1 MTITLTNTVKHIP
14 MFDLSVFSVKKRK
27 KKQFFSQKE
36 NIIMHYWKKVKIE
49 TQQCSKLL
57 SFLLLLLPWKNIL
70 CWVQRCPLQTPIL
83 FPDHLLL
90 HITKWYVPLSTTS
103 TIYFLN
109 ACELIFDNNC
119 AHLFQTCLWICLFFV
134 CF

>member
-1 MTITLTNTVKHIP
+1 VTITLTNTVKHIP

-27 KKQFFSQKE
+27 KTNFFSKRKYYHALLKE
-36 NIIMHYWKKVKIE
+36 SKNWDSAVLKIAEFLIII
-49 TQQCSKLL
+49 TPL
-57 SFLLLLLPWKNIL
+57 KNIL